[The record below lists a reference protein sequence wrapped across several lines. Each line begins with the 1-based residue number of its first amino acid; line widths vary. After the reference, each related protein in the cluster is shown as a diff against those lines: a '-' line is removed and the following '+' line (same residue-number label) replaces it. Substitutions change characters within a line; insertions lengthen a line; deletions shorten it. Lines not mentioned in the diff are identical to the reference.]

1 MAGHA
6 RHRLFARF
14 VLLTL
19 LLAAFSGCATR
30 GPNSAFVPSPT
41 DPELEGVQESLD
53 RLLRSPELQL
63 GAVRDYYIG
72 PGDVLAFSM
81 VGRPDIFGR
90 RGETEDALRIR
101 VTHNPAITLPFVGA
115 VQVHGKTAAELTA
128 DLKAAYAVFINDPEP
143 IVTIEEFHYNG
154 FTVLGSVRTPGR
166 YPLLFGDTL
175 LDSLFR
181 AGGFTFG
188 RDTGGPPPARYLKV
202 YRDKVSQ
209 KERSDLPLEQL
220 LERLREEQR
229 IAPREEI
236 VIPIED
242 FINKGQLAYNIPL
255 MPNDIVYIPA
265 AGTVSVQGA
274 VRNPGVVFLGPSL
287 RNLSH
292 VITEKGGMKYGAAS
306 RVEVVRSESGDEPI
320 SYFFSARR
328 VLQRKDPDFIL
339 QDGDQ
344 VFVYRHGFRSFIE
357 SVGNIFRGT
366 ISAGASATYN
376 PL

>member
-1 MAGHA
+1 MAGLA
-6 RHRLFARF
+6 RHYAF
-14 VLLTL
+14 VGVAL
-19 LLAAFSGCATR
+19 LLIVVSGCTTR
-30 GPNSAFVPSPT
+30 GPNSAFIPAPT

-72 PGDVLAFSM
+72 PGDILAFSM
-81 VGRPDIFGR
+81 VGRPDVFGR
-90 RGETEDALRIR
+90 RGEAEETLRVR
-101 VTHNPAITLPFVGA
+101 VTHNPTITLPYVGA
-115 VQVHGKTAAELTA
+115 IKVHGKTSAELTA
-128 DLKAAYAVFINDPEP
+128 DLKAAYALFINDPEP

-166 YPLLFGDTL
+166 YPMLFGDTL
-175 LDSLFR
+175 LDGLFR

-188 RDTGGPPPARYLKV
+188 RETGGPPPARYLKI

-209 KERSDLPLEQL
+209 KERADLPLEEL

-236 VIPIED
+236 IIPVED
-242 FINKGQLAYNIPL
+242 FINKGELAYNIPL
-255 MPNDIVYIPA
+255 MPNDIIYIPA
-265 AGTVSVQGA
+265 AGTVSVQGS

-292 VITEKGGMKYGAAS
+292 VLTEKGGMKYGAAN
-306 RVEVVRSESGDEPI
+306 RVEIVRTESGEEPI
-320 SYFFSARR
+320 SYFFHARR
-328 VLQRKDPDFIL
+328 VLAREEPDFIL

-344 VFVYRHGFRSFIE
+344 VYVYRHGFRSFLE
-357 SVGNIFRGT
+357 SLGNIFRGT